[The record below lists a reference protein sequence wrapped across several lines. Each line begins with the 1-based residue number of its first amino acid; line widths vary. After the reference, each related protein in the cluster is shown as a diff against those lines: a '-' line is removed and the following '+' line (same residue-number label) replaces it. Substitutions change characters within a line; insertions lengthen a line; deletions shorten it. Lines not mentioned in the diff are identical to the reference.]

1 MSFTWSNLL
10 SSKLGLC
17 RNGKF
22 SHMSARYDF
31 SCLYSILSIYRLK
44 REWGWG
50 VRSGGGDGEWGGGW
64 KVGGWGVGG
73 GGEWGRAVRMG
84 SANTTVDEAL
94 ACHHQCG
101 LGSSTGVDATSP
113 WLEFAAGFLPFSER
127 FLSGFSSFPLSSKD
141 KNQHFKFQ
149 SDGESV
155 SSKLV
160 ALRGPQ
166 GYELL
171 ELSRVILLK

>member
-50 VRSGGGDGEWGGGW
+50 VRSGGDGEWGGG
-64 KVGGWGVGG
+64 KWGD
-73 GGEWGRAVRMG
+73 GEWGRAVRVG

-113 WLEFAAGFLPFSER
+113 WVEFAAGFLPFSER

>member
-50 VRSGGGDGEWGGGW
+50 VRSGGD
-64 KVGGWGVGG
+64 
-73 GGEWGRAVRMG
+73 GEWGRAVRVG

-113 WLEFAAGFLPFSER
+113 WVEFAAGFLPFSER
-127 FLSGFSSFPLSSKD
+127 FLFGFSSVPLSSKD

>member
-50 VRSGGGDGEWGGGW
+50 VRSGGDG
-64 KVGGWGVGG
+64 K
-73 GGEWGRAVRMG
+73 WGRAVRVG

-113 WLEFAAGFLPFSER
+113 WVEFAAGFLPFSER
-127 FLSGFSSFPLSSKD
+127 FLSGFSSVPLSSKD

>member
-50 VRSGGGDGEWGGGW
+50 VRSGGDGEWGGW

-73 GGEWGRAVRMG
+73 WGVGGGAVRVG

-113 WLEFAAGFLPFSER
+113 WVEFAAGFLPFSER

-171 ELSRVILLK
+171 KLSRVILLK